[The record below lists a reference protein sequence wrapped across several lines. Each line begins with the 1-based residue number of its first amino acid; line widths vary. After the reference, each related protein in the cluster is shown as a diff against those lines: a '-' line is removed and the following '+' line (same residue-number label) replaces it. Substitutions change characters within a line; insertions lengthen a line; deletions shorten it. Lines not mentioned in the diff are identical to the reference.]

1 MNRPTKSKK
10 LFAPLLIT
18 LLAASAPLAQTA
30 SRGGI
35 DLANLDKSANPCDD
49 FYQFANGGWLAKNPI
64 PAAYPAWGVGNV
76 LDEQNQEAL
85 HQIVEAAAKN
95 TSAPKGS
102 NERKI
107 GDYYA
112 ACMDEAG
119 IEAAGLKPLET
130 EFALIDKIKTVRA
143 LQAEIALLAD
153 IGINVPFSSGS
164 TQDFK

>member
-1 MNRPTKSKK
+1 MRRSGNSLLVS
-10 LFAPLLIT
+10 LFVIT
-18 LLAASAPLAQTA
+18 LCAFVVLAQTP
-30 SRGGI
+30 GHGI
-35 DLANLDKSANPCDD
+35 DPANLDKNANPCQD

-95 TSAPKGS
+95 AAAPKGS
-102 NERKI
+102 NERKV

-130 EFALIDKIKTVRA
+130 
-143 LQAEIALLAD
+143 
-153 IGINVPFSSGS
+153 
-164 TQDFK
+164 

>member
-1 MNRPTKSKK
+1 MNSPSKTKK

-18 LLAASAPLAQTA
+18 LLAASALLAQTTGG
-30 SRGGI
+30 GGI
-35 DLANLDKSANPCDD
+35 DLASLDK
-49 FYQFANGGWLAKNPI
+49 K
-64 PAAYPAWGVGNV
+64 
-76 LDEQNQEAL
+76 NQEAL

-102 NERKI
+102 NERKV

-130 EFALIDKIKTVRA
+130 EFALIDKIKNVGA
-143 LQAEIALLAD
+143 LQAAIGPLAD
-153 IGINVPFSSGS
+153 PA
-164 TQDFK
+164 TT